1 MAVFQKQ
8 GIYTLIKGIWGVRKM
23 IELLLVPAAGLT
35 VALFG
40 DKFKGENGDKRKMQV
55 FFEVSGIAIKREDK
69 LHYPK
74 FQKQIDDDRST
85 TYVYTL
91 PVGMPSKI
99 IQKVEDVV
107 SEGLNKPVRIQY
119 DNYKLNI
126 RVFRREIP
134 KNWSWSIDLVKKGK
148 WCVPVGQS
156 LERIIYHDFDETPH
170 MAVGGLIRM
179 GKTVFLKNLFA
190 TLSLA
195 NPNHAHFYLI
205 DLKEEGLEFSEYKKL
220 QQVER
225 IAETPEQAHGM
236 LLKVMEKMSERGK
249 YMKERGIKNI
259 VHTKERDRYFIVVDE
274 GAVLAPAKGLP
285 KGQNQ
290 MLEQCQYMLSHIAR
304 VGGALGFR
312 IVFCT
317 QYPTGDTLPRVVKQM
332 ANAKLG
338 FRLPTRTA
346 SEVVVDQ
353 SGLENLSSVPGRAI
367 YMKEDFTEL
376 QVPYIDD
383 KIMWEHLKEYEVE
396 KHEHPESYENQ
407 PSDDDTCDD

>member
-1 MAVFQKQ
+1 
-8 GIYTLIKGIWGVRKM
+8 M

-40 DKFKGENGDKRKMQV
+40 EKFKSKNDDKRKIQV
-55 FFEVSGIAIKREDK
+55 FFEVAGIAIKRNNEEK
-69 LHYPK
+69 LQYPK

-91 PVGMPSKI
+91 PLGMPSKI

-107 SEGLNKPVRIQY
+107 SEGLSKPVRIQY

-134 KNWSWSIDLVKKGK
+134 RNWSWSMDLVTKGK
-148 WCVPVGQS
+148 WRIPVGQS
-156 LERIIYHDFDETPH
+156 LETIVYHDFDETPH

-179 GKTVFLKNLFA
+179 GKTVFLKNMFA
-190 TLSLA
+190 SLSLA

-220 QQVER
+220 KQVEQ
-225 IAETPEQAHGM
+225 IAETSEQAHSM
-236 LLKVMEKMSERGK
+236 LLKVMEKMHERGK

-259 VHTKERDRYFIVVDE
+259 VHTKEKDRYFIVVDE

-285 KGQNQ
+285 RAHNK
-290 MLEQCQYMLSHIAR
+290 MLEECQYMLSHIAR

-346 SEVVVDQ
+346 SEVVIDQ
-353 SGLENLSSVPGRAI
+353 SGLEQLPSIPGRAI
-367 YMKEDFTEL
+367 YMKENFTVL

-383 KIMWEHLKEYEVE
+383 KVMWEHLKEYEVE
-396 KHEHPESYENQ
+396 KHEHPEPHENQ
-407 PSDDDTCDD
+407 PSDGDTCDD

>member
-1 MAVFQKQ
+1 
-8 GIYTLIKGIWGVRKM
+8 M
-23 IELLLVPAAGLT
+23 IELLLVPTAAL
-35 VALFG
+35 VCAYYG
-40 DKFKGENGDKRKMQV
+40 DKFKSKNDDRKKIQV

-69 LHYPK
+69 LQYPT
-74 FQKQIDDDRST
+74 FIEQKDDDRST
-85 TYVYTL
+85 TYVYRL
-91 PVGMPSKI
+91 PLGMPSKI

-107 SEGLNKPVRIQY
+107 SEGLSKPVRIQY

-134 KNWSWSIDLVKKGK
+134 KDWPWSIELVQKGK
-148 WCVPVGQS
+148 WRVPIGQS
-156 LERIIYHDFDETPH
+156 LEKLIYHDFDETPH

-205 DLKEEGLEFSEYKKL
+205 DLKEEGLEFGEYKDL

-236 LLKVMEKMSERGK
+236 LLKVMEKMKERGK

-312 IVFCT
+312 IIFCT
-317 QYPTGDTLPRVVKQM
+317 QYPTGDTLPRVIKQM

-346 SEVVVDQ
+346 SEVVIDT
-353 SGLENLSSVPGRAI
+353 SGLENLPSIPGRAI
-367 YMKEDFTEL
+367 YMKETFTEL
-376 QVPYIDD
+376 QVPNIDD
-383 KIMWEHLKEYEVE
+383 EKMWEHLKEFEVE
-396 KHEHPESYENQ
+396 KHEHPEPLEDQS
-407 PSDDDTCDD
+407 SDVDTCDD

>member
-1 MAVFQKQ
+1 
-8 GIYTLIKGIWGVRKM
+8 M

-40 DKFKGENGDKRKMQV
+40 EKFKSKNDDKRKIQV
-55 FFEVSGIAIKREDK
+55 FFEVAGIAIKRNNEDK
-69 LHYPK
+69 LQYPK

-91 PVGMPSKI
+91 PLGMPSKI

-134 KNWSWSIDLVKKGK
+134 KNWSWSMDLVTKGK
-148 WCVPVGQS
+148 WRIPVGQS
-156 LERIIYHDFDETPH
+156 LETIVYHDFDETLH

-179 GKTVFLKNLFA
+179 GKTVFLKNMFA
-190 TLSLA
+190 SLSLA
-195 NPNHAHFYLI
+195 NPDHAHFYLI

-220 QQVER
+220 KQVEQ
-225 IAETPEQAHGM
+225 IVETSEQAHGM
-236 LLKVMEKMSERGK
+236 LLKVMEKMHERGK

-259 VHTKERDRYFIVVDE
+259 VHTKEKDRYFIVVDE

-285 KGQNQ
+285 RAHNK
-290 MLEQCQYMLSHIAR
+290 MLEECQYMISHIAR

-346 SEVVVDQ
+346 SEVVIDQ
-353 SGLENLSSVPGRAI
+353 SGLEQLPSIPGRAI
-367 YMKEDFTEL
+367 YMKESFTVL

-383 KIMWEHLKEYEVE
+383 IVMWKHLKEYEVE
-396 KHEHPESYENQ
+396 KHEHPEPYENQ
-407 PSDDDTCDD
+407 PSDGDTCDD

>member
-1 MAVFQKQ
+1 
-8 GIYTLIKGIWGVRKM
+8 M

-40 DKFKGENGDKRKMQV
+40 EKFKSKNDDKRKIQV
-55 FFEVSGIAIKREDK
+55 FFEVAGIAIKRNNEEK
-69 LHYPK
+69 LQYPK
-74 FQKQIDDDRST
+74 FQKQIEDDRST

-91 PVGMPSKI
+91 PLGMPSKI

-107 SEGLNKPVRIQY
+107 CEGLNKLVRIEY

-134 KNWSWSIDLVKKGK
+134 KNWSWSMNLVTKGK
-148 WCVPVGQS
+148 WRIPVGQS
-156 LERIIYHDFDETPH
+156 LETIVYHDFDETPH

-179 GKTVFLKNLFA
+179 GKTVFLKNMFA
-190 TLSLA
+190 SLSLA
-195 NPNHAHFYLI
+195 NPDHAHFYLI

-220 QQVER
+220 KQVEQ
-225 IAETPEQAHGM
+225 IAETSEQAHSM
-236 LLKVMEKMSERGK
+236 LLKVMEKMHERGK

-259 VHTKERDRYFIVVDE
+259 VHTKEKERYFIVVDE

-285 KGQNQ
+285 RAHNK
-290 MLEQCQYMLSHIAR
+290 MLEECQYMLSHIAR

-346 SEVVVDQ
+346 SEVVIDQ
-353 SGLENLSSVPGRAI
+353 SGLEQLPSIPGRAI
-367 YMKEDFTEL
+367 YMKENFTVL

-383 KIMWEHLKEYEVE
+383 KVMWEHLKEYEVE
-396 KHEHPESYENQ
+396 KHEHPEPHENQ
-407 PSDDDTCDD
+407 PSDGDTCDD

>member
-1 MAVFQKQ
+1 
-8 GIYTLIKGIWGVRKM
+8 M
-23 IELLLVPAAGLT
+23 IELLLVPAASLT

-40 DKFKGENGDKRKMQV
+40 EKFKSKNDDKRKIQV
-55 FFEVSGIAIKREDK
+55 FFEVAGIAIKREDK

-126 RVFRREIP
+126 RVFRREIS
-134 KNWSWSIDLVKKGK
+134 KNWSWSMDLVTKGK
-148 WCVPVGQS
+148 WLVPVGQS

-190 TLSLA
+190 SLSLA

-225 IAETPEQAHGM
+225 IAETSEQAHAM
-236 LLKVMEKMSERGK
+236 LLKVMEKMQERGK
-249 YMKERGIKNI
+249 YMKERGVKNI

-285 KGQNQ
+285 RAHNK
-290 MLEQCQYMLSHIAR
+290 MLEECQYMLSHIAR

-346 SEVVVDQ
+346 SEVVIDQ
-353 SGLENLSSVPGRAI
+353 SGLEQLPSIPGRAI
-367 YMKEDFTEL
+367 YMKENFTEL

-383 KIMWEHLKEYEVE
+383 KVMWKHLKEYEVE
-396 KHEHPESYENQ
+396 KHEHPESHENQ
-407 PSDDDTCDD
+407 PSDGDTCDD

>member
-1 MAVFQKQ
+1 
-8 GIYTLIKGIWGVRKM
+8 M

-40 DKFKGENGDKRKMQV
+40 EKFKSKNDDKRKIQV
-55 FFEVSGIAIKREDK
+55 FFEVAGIAIKRNNEEK
-69 LHYPK
+69 LQYPK

-91 PVGMPSKI
+91 PLGMPSKI

-134 KNWSWSIDLVKKGK
+134 QNWSWSMDLVTKGK
-148 WCVPVGQS
+148 WRIPVGQS
-156 LERIIYHDFDETPH
+156 LETIVYHDFDETPH

-179 GKTVFLKNLFA
+179 GKTVFLKNMFA
-190 TLSLA
+190 FLSLA
-195 NPNHAHFYLI
+195 NPDHAHFYLI

-220 QQVER
+220 KQVEQ
-225 IAETPEQAHGM
+225 IAETSEQAHAM
-236 LLKVMEKMSERGK
+236 LLKVMEKMHERGK

-259 VHTKERDRYFIVVDE
+259 VHTKEKDRYFIVVDE

-285 KGQNQ
+285 RVHNK
-290 MLEQCQYMLSHIAR
+290 MLEECQYMLSHIAR

-346 SEVVVDQ
+346 SEVVIDQ
-353 SGLENLSSVPGRAI
+353 SGLEQLPSIPGRAI
-367 YMKEDFTEL
+367 YMKENFTVL

-383 KIMWEHLKEYEVE
+383 KVLWEHLKGYEVE
-396 KHEHPESYENQ
+396 KHEHPEPHKNQ
-407 PSDDDTCDD
+407 PSDGDTCDD

>member
-1 MAVFQKQ
+1 
-8 GIYTLIKGIWGVRKM
+8 M

-40 DKFKGENGDKRKMQV
+40 EKFKSKNDDKRKIQV
-55 FFEVSGIAIKREDK
+55 FFEVAGIAIKRNNEEK
-69 LHYPK
+69 LQYPK

-91 PVGMPSKI
+91 PLGMPSKI

-134 KNWSWSIDLVKKGK
+134 KNWSWSMNLVSKGK
-148 WCVPVGQS
+148 WRIPVGQS
-156 LERIIYHDFDETPH
+156 LETIVYHDFDETPH

-179 GKTVFLKNLFA
+179 GKTVFLKNMFA
-190 TLSLA
+190 SLSLA
-195 NPNHAHFYLI
+195 NPDHAHFYLI

-225 IAETPEQAHGM
+225 IAETSEQAHAM
-236 LLKVMEKMSERGK
+236 LLKVMEKMHERGK

-259 VHTKERDRYFIVVDE
+259 VHTKEKDRYFIVVDE
-274 GAVLAPAKGLP
+274 GAVLAPARGLP
-285 KGQNQ
+285 RAHNQ
-290 MLEQCQYMLSHIAR
+290 MLEECQYMLSHIAR

-317 QYPTGDTLPRVVKQM
+317 QYPTGDTLPRVIKQM

-346 SEVVVDQ
+346 SEVVIDQ
-353 SGLENLSSVPGRAI
+353 SGLENLPSIPGRAI
-367 YMKEDFTEL
+367 YMKENFTEL

-383 KIMWEHLKEYEVE
+383 KVMWKHLKEYEVE
-396 KHEHPESYENQ
+396 KHEHPESHENQ
-407 PSDDDTCDD
+407 PSDGDTCDD

>member
-1 MAVFQKQ
+1 
-8 GIYTLIKGIWGVRKM
+8 M

-40 DKFKGENGDKRKMQV
+40 EKFKSKNDDKRKIQV

-107 SEGLNKPVRIQY
+107 SEGLNKPIRIQY

-134 KNWSWSIDLVKKGK
+134 KHWSWSIDLVTKGK
-148 WCVPVGQS
+148 WCIPVGQS
-156 LERIIYHDFDETPH
+156 LEKVIYHDFDETPH

-179 GKTVFLKNLFA
+179 GKTVFLKNMFA
-190 TLSLA
+190 SLSLA
-195 NPNHAHFYLI
+195 NPDHAHFYLI

-220 QQVER
+220 KQVEQ
-225 IAETPEQAHGM
+225 IAETSEQAHSM
-236 LLKVMEKMSERGK
+236 LLKVMEKMHERGK

-285 KGQNQ
+285 RKHNK
-290 MLEQCQYMLSHIAR
+290 MLEECQYMLSHIAR

-346 SEVVVDQ
+346 SEVVIDQ
-353 SGLENLSSVPGRAI
+353 SGLEHLPSIPGRAI
-367 YMKEDFTEL
+367 YMKGNFTEL

-383 KIMWEHLKEYEVE
+383 EVMWKHLKEYEVE

-407 PSDDDTCDD
+407 PSDGDTCDD